1 MTIDRGDL
9 CNSLELDSSAIAQT
23 AIEEARTERTTR
35 RNERERERETRGTRS
50 PIARSTL
57 GKRARRTTV
66 DAAALDVTL
75 RETFGIETLRGEQER
90 VITRVMEGKDT
101 LAVMPTGAGKSLCY
115 QLPAMHLAGTTVV
128 VSPLIALMKDQA
140 DKLGEAGIAT
150 VQLNST
156 LSASDET
163 DAISKVANSKVPIVF
178 ATPERMSDPR
188 ALAAL
193 SKAGVNLF
201 VIDEAHCISQ
211 WGHDFRPAFLE
222 LSVALNALGQ
232 PPVLALTAT
241 ATERVVEDILSELDR
256 PQMAVIQTGIY
267 RPNLH
272 YRVVHTTDDEERMAR
287 VVQIVKSSQGSGIVY
302 AATIKMVE
310 ALYEAMTDAGIDAGI
325 YHGALAPAE
334 RREQQDAFMSGELKV
349 MAATNAFGLGVD
361 KSDIRFVIHAQMPG
375 NIEAYYQETGRG
387 GRDGDP
393 VRCTLLYDTRDRRV
407 QQFFLAGRYPDA
419 DQVESVYERLKTL
432 AAESSVGFD
441 VLRATLP
448 EMAAVKIKV
457 AIKLL
462 TDAGMVERQGAGKL
476 GVTKSKIRPRSIAKL
491 VAGYAVRSE
500 HDREKL
506 ERIVFYAQTG
516 LCRWRVLLE
525 YFGEALPNGERC
537 KTCDNCIRAIRAERT
552 PQVIDKPLR
561 VKVTKPKREYGAGDT
576 VIVPCH
582 GEGRVLRT
590 ADNQITVEFPNGEK
604 RTFLRSYVKQV
615 HSSASPA

>member
-1 MTIDRGDL
+1 MKIDRGDL
-9 CNSLELDSSAIAQT
+9 RDSLESPSSEISESAIDD
-23 AIEEARTERTTR
+23 ARTGRTR
-35 RNERERERETRGTRS
+35 RRIGRKGQTLGQHS
-50 PIARSTL
+50 VLPSSTL
-57 GKRARRTTV
+57 VKRARLTTL
-66 DAAALDVTL
+66 DAAELEITL
-75 RETFGIETLRGEQER
+75 RETFGFATLRGEQER
-90 VITRVMEGKDT
+90 VIARVMEGKDT

-115 QLPAMHLAGTTVV
+115 QLPAMHLPGTTVV

-156 LSASDET
+156 LSASDVT
-163 DAISKVANSKVPIVF
+163 DAISKVANGKVPIVF
-178 ATPERMSDPR
+178 ATPERMSDPA
-188 ALAAL
+188 ALEAL

-256 PQMAVIQTGIY
+256 PHMAVIQTGIF

-272 YRVVHTTDDEERMAR
+272 YRVVHTTNDDERMAR
-287 VVQIVKSSQGSGIVY
+287 VVQIVKGSQGSGIVY

-310 ALYEAMTDAGIDAGI
+310 ALHEAMTDAGIAAGL
-325 YHGALAPAE
+325 YHGALAPSE
-334 RREQQDAFMSGELKV
+334 RRQQQDAFMSGELKV
-349 MAATNAFGLGVD
+349 IAATNAFGLGVD

-393 VRCTLLYDTRDRRV
+393 ARCTLLYDARDRRV

-419 DQVESVYERLKTL
+419 DQVESVYENLKTQ
-432 AAESSVGFD
+432 AADSAVGFD

-448 EMAAVKIKV
+448 DMAAVKIKV

-462 TDAGMVERQGAGKL
+462 SDAGMVERGVAGKL
-476 GVTKSKIRPRSIAKL
+476 AVTKSRIRPRSIAKL
-491 VAGYAVRSE
+491 VAGYSDRSE

-506 ERIVFYAQTG
+506 ERMVFYAQTG

-525 YFGEALPNGERC
+525 YFGEVLPHGERC
-537 KTCDNCIRAIRAERT
+537 NTCDNCIRAIRSERT
-552 PQVIDKPLR
+552 PAVIDKPLR
-561 VKVTKPKREYGAGDT
+561 VTATKPKREYGAGDT

-582 GEGRVLRT
+582 GEGRILRT
-590 ADNQITVEFPNGEK
+590 ADDVITVEFPNGDE
-604 RTFLRSYVKQV
+604 RTFLRSYVKHVQPSLPAV
-615 HSSASPA
+615 SP

>member
-1 MTIDRGDL
+1 MKTDRGDL
-9 CNSLELDSSAIAQT
+9 RDSLELDTSETAQA
-23 AIEEARTERTTR
+23 AIEDARTGRTTR
-35 RNERERERETRGTRS
+35 RTERKRE
-50 PIARSTL
+50 ARSTRSTVAPSTA
-57 GKRARRTTV
+57 GKRARRKTP
-66 DAAALDVTL
+66 DAAELEITL

-140 DKLGEAGIAT
+140 DKLAEAGIAT

-156 LSASDET
+156 LNASDET
-163 DAISKVANSKVPIVF
+163 DAISKVANGKVPIVF
-178 ATPERMSDPR
+178 ATPERMADPE

-193 SKAGVNLF
+193 SQAGVNLF

-222 LSVALNALGQ
+222 LSVALHALGQ

-241 ATERVVEDILSELDR
+241 ATERVVADILSELDR
-256 PQMAVIQTGIY
+256 PQMAVIQTGIF

-272 YRVVHTTDDEERMAR
+272 YRVVHTTNDDERMAR
-287 VVQIVKSSQGSGIVY
+287 VVQIVKGSVGSGIVY

-310 ALYEAMTDAGIDAGI
+310 ALHKAMTEAGIAAGI
-325 YHGALAPAE
+325 YHGALAPGD
-334 RREQQDAFMSGELKV
+334 RRQQQDAFMNGELKV

-387 GRDGDP
+387 GRDGNP
-393 VRCTLLYDTRDRRV
+393 ARCTLLYDTRDRRV

-419 DQVESVYERLKTL
+419 DQVESVYEKLKSL
-432 AAESSVGFD
+432 AAESPVAFD
-441 VLRATLP
+441 VLRALLP
-448 EMAAVKIKV
+448 DMAAVKIKV

-462 TDAGMVERQGAGKL
+462 SDAGMVERKGAGEL
-476 GVTKSKIRPRSIAKL
+476 CVTKSKIRARSIAKL
-491 VAGYAVRSE
+491 VAGYSDRSE

-506 ERIVFYAQTG
+506 ERMVFYAQTG

-525 YFGEALPNGERC
+525 YFGEALPHGERC
-537 KTCDNCIRAIRAERT
+537 NTCDNCIRAIRSERA
-552 PQVIDKPLR
+552 PPVIDKPLR

-576 VIVPCH
+576 VIVPTH

-590 ADNQITVEFPNGEK
+590 ADNQITVEFPNGDE
-604 RTFLRSYVKQV
+604 RTFLRSYVKHV
-615 HSSASPA
+615 PSSAAPA